1 MGLTCCLAGAK
12 CDPLQNHAPWVW
24 LGGELQ
30 IRQRFWSMGHS
41 WFNLSCPCVK
51 SICSWAGVWCLRS
64 GSVPASHMLEQC
76 KGFRYIKTLSYQVQ
90 ATEMS
95 RLLWLW
101 EAIASLSRKVVWS
114 SVSEPG
120 LWSKNVFQW
129 SSNCTVPLM
138 SRGIQPPHM

>member
-1 MGLTCCLAGAK
+1 MGLTWWRATDKTEILEHGTQLIQFK
-12 CDPLQNHAPWVW
+12 LP
-24 LGGELQ
+24 
-30 IRQRFWSMGHS
+30 R
-41 WFNLSCPCVK
+41 CVK